1 MGVMP
6 PRWKMMPNAQCPMH
20 PQLLTAP
27 EDEKASKIQ
36 GPETGA
42 WERRWAVAA
51 APARRVGSC
60 TVSGEGSGST

>member
-1 MGVMP
+1 
-6 PRWKMMPNAQCPMH
+6 MH